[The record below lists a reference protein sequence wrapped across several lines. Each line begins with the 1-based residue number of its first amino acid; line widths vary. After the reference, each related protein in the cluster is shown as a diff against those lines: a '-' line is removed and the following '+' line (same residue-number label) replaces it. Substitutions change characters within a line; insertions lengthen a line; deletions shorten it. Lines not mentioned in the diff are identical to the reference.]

1 MTEVTSPNTTETDP
15 IAEPAPA
22 ETSILPASSKKLF
35 ILSAIIITILRIAE
49 PMDRA
54 MTNTLSAMVAIL
66 TFALYFAWLLF
77 RSHLSIA
84 TRKRI
89 GLTSCIILAIAAS
102 MFKITAVDGFLIP
115 TIRLRWSAAP
125 DQSLTSINDE
135 ILARDTISTTEGHFD
150 FPKFL
155 GPKGQPLITDAV
167 WNEDPLTPESIR
179 QQWRR
184 PIGAGWSA
192 YSAVSVEAKQ
202 EGSKSVSGIAITM
215 QQRDNQ
221 EITTAVDIESG
232 APIWAITNQGRHET
246 VLGGIGPRS
255 TPTIQNGKAYTLG
268 AFGIL
273 NCIEVST
280 GDVIWTHDL
289 LALIGSSAEEDAS
302 MISWGRSSSPLV
314 VDNLIIV
321 PLGGK
326 PGKPSHSLIAFDS
339 ETGKEKWRAGDRQV
353 SYSSPIVATLDGK
366 RQIVI
371 VTENNVEGH
380 DIEDG
385 ALLWQY
391 NDWTGFSNSRA
402 STSQPVPINET
413 DILLTK
419 GYGYGAARIKITRSA
434 EGKFPFVATEVW
446 TNPTVLKTKYT
457 NVVLVGSEIIGLS
470 DGVLQSVDVE
480 TGESNWKKGRFGH
493 GQILMVADVLIV
505 QNENGPLHFLKLQE
519 RGFQELLEIDAMSDL
534 SWANLCLFENQLLIR
549 NSVETVCYQLPLSR
563 ISH

>member
-15 IAEPAPA
+15 IAEPVSVG
-22 ETSILPASSKKLF
+22 TSILPTGSKKLF

-49 PMDRA
+49 PMDGA
-54 MTNTLSAMVAIL
+54 MTNALSAMVAIL
-66 TFALYFAWLLF
+66 TFALYLAWLLF

-89 GLTSCIILAIAAS
+89 GLTSCIILVIVAC

-125 DQSLTSINDE
+125 DQSLASINDE
-135 ILARDTISTTEGHFD
+135 ILAQDTISTTAGHFD

-155 GPKGQPLITDAV
+155 GPKGQPLITDAI
-167 WNEDPLTPESIR
+167 WNEDSLTPESIR

-232 APIWAITNQGRHET
+232 APIWAITNPGRHET

-255 TPTIQNGKAYTLG
+255 TPTIKNGKVYTLG

-273 NCIEVST
+273 NCIDVST

-353 SYSSPIVATLDGK
+353 SYSSPIVATLDGT

-380 DIEDG
+380 NIKDG

-434 EGKFPFVATEVW
+434 EGKLPFVATEVW

-457 NVVLVGSEIIGLS
+457 NVILVGSEIIGLS

>member
-15 IAEPAPA
+15 IAEPVSVG
-22 ETSILPASSKKLF
+22 TSILPTGSKKLF

-49 PMDRA
+49 PMDGA
-54 MTNTLSAMVAIL
+54 MTNALSAMVAIL
-66 TFALYFAWLLF
+66 TFALYLAWLLF

-89 GLTSCIILAIAAS
+89 GLTSCIILVIVAC

-115 TIRLRWSAAP
+115 TIRLRWAAAP
-125 DQSLTSINDE
+125 DQSLASINDE
-135 ILARDTISTTEGHFD
+135 ILAQDTISTTAGHFD

-155 GPKGQPLITDAV
+155 GPKGQPLITDAI
-167 WNEDPLTPESIR
+167 WNEDSLTPESIR

-232 APIWAITNQGRHET
+232 APIWAITNPGRHET

-255 TPTIQNGKAYTLG
+255 TPTIKNGKVYTLG

-273 NCIEVST
+273 NCIDVST
-280 GDVIWTHDL
+280 GNVIWTHDL

-353 SYSSPIVATLDGK
+353 SYSSPIVATLDGT

-380 DIEDG
+380 AIEDG

-434 EGKFPFVATEVW
+434 EGKTPFVATEVW